1 MSSKSS
7 LPLVLFV
14 FLNLLFLGLAASTSD
29 CMSPPKHST
38 HKHKH
43 HSHKSK
49 SPTSPSMPGS
59 NPPSASPA
67 TPQRAPGS
75 PGPRVSPPISFPN
88 FKKSGTCPRNAIRFG
103 ACAKVLG
110 GLLGVEVGN
119 APKKPCCR
127 LFGGLVEA
135 ESAVSLYQAIKANV
149 LGFNLNIPVSFGL
162 VLNVCDVQTPPGFQC
177 A

>member
-1 MSSKSS
+1 
-7 LPLVLFV
+7 
-14 FLNLLFLGLAASTSD
+14 
-29 CMSPPKHST
+29 
-38 HKHKH
+38 
-43 HSHKSK
+43 
-49 SPTSPSMPGS
+49 MPGS

-75 PGPRVSPPISFPN
+75 PGPRVSPPVTLPN
-88 FKKSGTCPRNAIRFG
+88 FKKSGTWNAIRFG

-135 ESAVSLYQAIKANV
+135 ESAVCLCTAIKSNV